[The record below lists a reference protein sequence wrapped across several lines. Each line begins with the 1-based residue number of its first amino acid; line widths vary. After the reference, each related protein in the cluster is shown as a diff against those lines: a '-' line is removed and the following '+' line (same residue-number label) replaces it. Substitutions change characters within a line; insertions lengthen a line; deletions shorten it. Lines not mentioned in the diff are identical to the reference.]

1 MRIIYKI
8 LFIFF
13 YSPVMRRNKCKNLYL
28 QMFGIRDSYLE
39 NPELL
44 DQHKIV
50 DQLSSL
56 RLY

>member
-1 MRIIYKI
+1 
-8 LFIFF
+8 
-13 YSPVMRRNKCKNLYL
+13 
-28 QMFGIRDSYLE
+28 MFGIRDSYLE